1 MTKPDSDTAPDAKP
15 EHLLAV
21 VVPCFNVEDH
31 IAGVIEGLPEWV
43 AEIVAVDDCSTDGTL
58 AVLRKLASVEP
69 RLRVVPRGRNGG
81 VGAAMRSGYRAAL
94 DGGADLI
101 VKMDGD
107 GQMSSAELPRLL
119 QPLVEGRADYAKGN
133 RFRHVRDLGRMPR
146 ARLFG
151 NVLLT
156 FMTKLVSGYWRVFD
170 AQNGYTAITREA
182 LEGLPLD
189 RLDSSYAFENSM
201 LSLLNIESRPVADVA
216 MPAVYGD
223 ERSSMSVTRVLFS
236 FPPRLVGML
245 ARRLFLKYLVYDV
258 SPIAIYAIFGSLLL
272 GFATSFGG
280 YHWWQSIRT
289 GIPATTGTTVVALL
303 TFLMGYM
310 LLLQAVNLDITQ
322 SPPLREP
329 REQLDLDAVPGRFS
343 VCGDVPG
350 PLSPYGQQP
359 AG

>member
-1 MTKPDSDTAPDAKP
+1 MDDANRK
-15 EHLLAV
+15 HVLAV

-31 IAGVIEGLPEWV
+31 IAAVIGGLPAWV
-43 AEIVAVDDCSTDGTL
+43 AEIVAVDDRSTDGTL
-58 AVLRKLASVEP
+58 AVLRELASAEP
-69 RLRVVPRGRNGG
+69 RLRVVAREKNGG

-94 DGGADLI
+94 EGDADFI

-107 GQMSSAELPRLL
+107 GQMDSAELPGLL

-170 AQNGYTAITREA
+170 AQNGYTAINREA
-182 LEGLPLD
+182 LEALPLD

-216 MPAVYGD
+216 MPAVYRD
-223 ERSSMSVTRVLFS
+223 ERSSMRVTSVLFS

-245 ARRLFLKYLVYDV
+245 VRRLFLKYLVYDV
-258 SPIAIYAIFGSLLL
+258 SPIAIYVIFGSLLL

-280 YHWWQSIRT
+280 YHWWESIRT
-289 GIPATTGTTVVALL
+289 GIPAATGTTVVALL

-322 SPPLREP
+322 SPRLRAP
-329 REQLDLDAVPGRFS
+329 REELDLDAVLGRFS
-343 VCGDVPG
+343 VRGGVPG
-350 PLSPYGQQP
+350 ARQG
-359 AG
+359 